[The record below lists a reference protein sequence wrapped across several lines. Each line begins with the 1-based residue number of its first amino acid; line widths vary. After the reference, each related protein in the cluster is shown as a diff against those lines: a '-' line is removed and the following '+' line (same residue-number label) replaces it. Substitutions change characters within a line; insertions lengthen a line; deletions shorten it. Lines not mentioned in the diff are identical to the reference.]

1 MIIKYDITV
10 TILNIINNS
19 TSTFAKTFEKE
30 INMVDALLY
39 NNYHILSKDIYILD
53 MFSILDKKV
62 IYKCQ
67 NGYITQYVK
76 KYKNKLVVHQTVI
89 QHRKN

>member
-1 MIIKYDITV
+1 MISKYDITV

-53 MFSILDKKV
+53 MFRDEIDAYCSALNIEVSSIEVDEYEIVSLTD
-62 IYKCQ
+62 
-67 NGYITQYVK
+67 
-76 KYKNKLVVHQTVI
+76 
-89 QHRKN
+89 